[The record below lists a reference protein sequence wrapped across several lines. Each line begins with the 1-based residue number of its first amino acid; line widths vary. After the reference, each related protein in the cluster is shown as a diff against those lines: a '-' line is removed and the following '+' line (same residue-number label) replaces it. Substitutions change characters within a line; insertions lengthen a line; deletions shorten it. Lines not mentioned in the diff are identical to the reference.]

1 MQLMFSQPTIKL
13 LKITRELKIDE
24 ILNRRLPNRVGKEN
38 RIILQMTRRYILRLN
53 IFNSQKRREQN
64 EVEREA
70 DLYMMVVNP
79 LTTKFSPKNA
89 VFNR

>member
-1 MQLMFSQPTIKL
+1 MFSQPTIKL

>member
-1 MQLMFSQPTIKL
+1 MFSQPTINL